1 MSTPDAEFWP
11 SAPHPTPAEDE
22 AYTYEQT
29 AELMAISVT
38 LVERFVALNLVET
51 QEAKLCDRDLARIAQ
66 MLRLRRDLGLN
77 WVGASMVLDMCQE
90 ITQLK
95 ARLRAYGAQI
105 D

>member
-1 MSTPDAEFWP
+1 MSTPDIECWP
-11 SAPHPTPAEDE
+11 ADPVPNPADDE

-38 LVERFVALNLVET
+38 LVERFVTLNLVEP
-51 QEAKLCDRDLARIAQ
+51 QERKLCDRDLARIAQ

-90 ITQLK
+90 ISQLK
-95 ARLRAYGAQI
+95 ARLRAYGVQT

>member
-1 MSTPDAEFWP
+1 MSVPNTDQWP
-11 SAPHPTPAEDE
+11 AGPRPSEDD

-38 LVERFVALNLVET
+38 LVERFVSLNLVEP
-51 QEAKLCDRDLARIAQ
+51 QEARLCDRDLARIAQ

-77 WVGASMVLDMCQE
+77 WVGAGMVLDMCQE
-90 ITQLK
+90 IAQLK
-95 ARLRAYGAQI
+95 ARLRAYGAPV

>member
-1 MSTPDAEFWP
+1 MSTPDDELRP
-11 SAPHPTPAEDE
+11 SNPRPNPAEDE
-22 AYTYEQT
+22 VYTYEQT

-90 ITQLK
+90 ISQLK
-95 ARLRAYGAQI
+95 ARLRAYGAQV